1 METATRCFKAAFPSL
16 SLRSPR
22 PLRALQF
29 CYLPNLLIGVRPES
43 GSVTTF
49 FTACEEYRNMEQDDL
64 IFLGAAVLLGQMVS
78 QRPPD
83 QSEIRAA
90 VQAARNLRDEVN
102 QQHEEARARKEPK
115 KS

>member
-1 METATRCFKAAFPSL
+1 
-16 SLRSPR
+16 
-22 PLRALQF
+22 
-29 CYLPNLLIGVRPES
+29 
-43 GSVTTF
+43 
-49 FTACEEYRNMEQDDL
+49 MEQDDL

>member
-1 METATRCFKAAFPSL
+1 MAAALL
-16 SLRSPR
+16 SCHRILAGSVY
-22 PLRALQF
+22 A
-29 CYLPNLLIGVRPES
+29 ES
-43 GSVTTF
+43 RRVTTF
-49 FTACEEYRNMEQDDL
+49 LPLLKEQRTMEQDDL

-83 QSEIRAA
+83 QSEIKAA

-102 QQHEEARARKEPK
+102 QQHEEARARKEPR